1 MRALRASWIAI
12 VAASLLALSPRWAYA
27 HAFPS
32 SEQPTAGATINAAPA
47 GVEIHFD
54 NPIEAMFARLQVF
67 DGGGAD
73 VTSGPPSV
81 SKDGITLSVQLKP
94 LAAGD
99 YTVKWS
105 VVAEDSHR
113 TEGSYTFTVT
123 GH

>member
-1 MRALRASWIAI
+1 M
-12 VAASLLALSPRWAYA
+12 V
-27 HAFPS
+27 
-32 SEQPTAGATINAAPA
+32 GATVDAAPA
-47 GVEIHFD
+47 EVEIRFD
-54 NPIEAMFARLQVF
+54 NPIEAMFGHLQVF
-67 DGGGAD
+67 NGSGAD

-94 LAAGD
+94 LAPGD

-113 TEGSYTFTVT
+113 TEGSYTFTVS